1 MKVDEA
7 LACLDGARQAGRLA
21 QGYVVEGPLRGEG
34 MELAVRLL
42 SLLFCEMSETA
53 GAPCGHCRGCRQVT
67 EHTHPDILWLEPQKK
82 SRQISVDQI
91 RDLQSRMYQTS
102 YGGGWKAAVIVGAD
116 RLNLSA
122 GNAFLKVLEEP
133 PGQCLFLLLSEAPQ
147 FLLPTIL
154 SRCQRLSVG
163 RDELRLPETWRHQLV
178 ELLVENGDG
187 RVEGARIV
195 AIERSTARLEAL
207 LKEVKKAAA
216 LHEGELAEAES
227 TEESDETLEARI
239 AARYRELRSGVLRAL
254 LSWQRDIL
262 LLLCGGAPSLVYFA
276 EQLEVLTARAGTLS
290 YPQAMANVVAIETMN
305 RKLEQNLPERLV
317 IADTFHRL
325 R

>member
-53 GAPCGHCRGCRQVT
+53 GAPCGSCRGCRQVT

-82 SRQISVDQI
+82 SRQISVEQI

-102 YGGGWKAAVIVGAD
+102 YGGGWKAGVIVGAD
-116 RLNLSA
+116 RLNIPA

-163 RDELRLPETWRHQLV
+163 RDEL
-178 ELLVENGDG
+178 LL
-187 RVEGARIV
+187 
-195 AIERSTARLEAL
+195 
-207 LKEVKKAAA
+207 
-216 LHEGELAEAES
+216 HP
-227 TEESDETLEARI
+227 
-239 AARYRELRSGVLRAL
+239 
-254 LSWQRDIL
+254 
-262 LLLCGGAPSLVYFA
+262 LC
-276 EQLEVLTARAGTLS
+276 T
-290 YPQAMANVVAIETMN
+290 
-305 RKLEQNLPERLV
+305 
-317 IADTFHRL
+317 
-325 R
+325 